1 MGNWMTASEISE
13 RFFVGEARLL
23 SFSRRGN
30 LPFRRTADDV
40 LLFDGTV
47 AARLFRPRQA
57 AVITTRSSK
66 GPSLGVLGV
75 SRLGDQASLPLLTG
89 REARRRALRSNRLEP
104 LADPVRKA
112 VG

>member
-23 SFSRRGN
+23 SFSQRGN

-40 LLFDGTV
+40 LLFDGAI

-57 AVITTRSSK
+57 AVITTRSNG
-66 GPSLGVLGV
+66 GPCLGVLGV
-75 SRLGDQASLPLLTG
+75 SRLGDQASAPQLSR

-104 LADPVRKA
+104 VAGQARKA